1 MKFIGIGL
9 AILVSAVVLISHELG
24 SYVDDIYDPYVNDK

>member
-9 AILVSAVVLISHELG
+9 AILIGAVVLISHELG
-24 SYVDDIYDPYVNDK
+24 SYVDDICDPYVDDK